1 MPYYDITG
9 FYAAQGSE
17 DRFTEVEPPH
27 PPPAGMLWN
36 WTGYTWVLMEP
47 IAPPPPAP
55 KPEWAWY
62 IDHGPFTDRLG
73 AAATVTI
80 DTSTAPGFVA
90 IRADFARRKWIDL
103 EDPRVAATVGYLAGQ
118 PLPGLGTL
126 ATPLLTAEQAVAVL
140 NTPVTPAENLALRKL
155 YFS

>member
-1 MPYYDITG
+1 MKHEIIENGTVVNTIVASPEFMSDNY
-9 FYAAQGSE
+9 
-17 DRFTEVEPPH
+17 
-27 PPPAGMLWN
+27 PAGNYRLAAE
-36 WTGYTWVLMEP
+36 LE
-47 IAPPPPAP
+47 PPPAP
-55 KPEWAWY
+55 EPEWAWY

-103 EDPRVAATVGYLAGQ
+103 KDPRVAATVGYLAGQ

-126 ATPLLTAEQAVAVL
+126 ATPLLTAEQAAAVL